1 MPADSEPAIP
11 NGPTETPHDSAALRL
26 LLESRYPDLSAQKRR
41 AADYLLEHHETSFA
55 LSVQDVARAA
65 HVSEA
70 TVVRLARDL
79 GFGGYLELRAALT
92 AAATRALRPGDR
104 FVFEKPNRE
113 PSETVVKVA
122 SQEVE
127 NINRTVA
134 ALDPAQLGTFVERL
148 RGAELIATVGLGVS
162 SMLARL
168 AAYLFF
174 QIGRRAQLLTRDAL
188 SLAEQVESLPPNAV
202 LLAIAFP
209 PYSKQ
214 TIEAAAR
221 ARDRGV
227 PVLALTDG
235 LRSPLARLAEASLF
249 ARSENVLFTNSLSG
263 AMVVLNALVTD
274 LALGDK
280 ERTLA
285 HVAAID
291 RAAADEV
298 VSN

>member
-1 MPADSEPAIP
+1 MPVTNTD
-11 NGPTETPHDSAALRL
+11 TPHDSAALRS
-26 LLESRYPDLSAQKRR
+26 LLEARYHSLSAQKRR
-41 AADYLLEHHETSFA
+41 AADYLLEHHETSFS

-92 AAATRALRPGDR
+92 AAATRALRPEDR
-104 FVFEKPNRE
+104 FAFEKPTRA

-122 SQEVE
+122 TQEVE

-134 ALDPAQLGTFVERL
+134 GLDPVQLGLFVDRL
-148 RGAELIATVGLGVS
+148 RHAELIATVGLGVS
-162 SMLARL
+162 AILARL
-168 AAYLFF
+168 AAYLFY
-174 QIGRRAQLLTRDAL
+174 QIGMRAQPLLRDTL
-188 SLAEQVESLPPNAV
+188 SLGEQVESLPPRAV
-202 LLAIAFP
+202 VLAIAFP
-209 PYSKQ
+209 RYSRQ
-214 TIEAAAR
+214 TLDAAER
-221 ARDRGV
+221 ARRRGL

-235 LRSPLARLAEASLF
+235 LRSPLAPLAEASLF

-263 AMVVLNALVTD
+263 ATVVLNALVTD
-274 LALGDK
+274 LALDDK

-291 RAAADEV
+291 QAAAEEV
-298 VSN
+298 VS

>member
-1 MPADSEPAIP
+1 MGAD
-11 NGPTETPHDSAALRL
+11 TTDLPHDSAALRKR
-26 LLESRYPDLSAQKRR
+26 LEARYHELSAQKRR
-41 AADYLLEHHETSFA
+41 AADYLLEHHETSFS

-65 HVSEA
+65 QVSEA

-92 AAATRALRPGDR
+92 AAATRALRPEDR
-104 FVFEKPNRE
+104 FAFEKPTSA

-122 SQEVE
+122 TQEVE

-134 ALDPAQLGTFVERL
+134 ALDPAQLGLFVQRL

-162 SMLARL
+162 SILARL
-168 AAYLFF
+168 AAYLMY
-174 QIGRRAQLLTRDAL
+174 QIGLRAQPLSRETL
-188 SLAEQVESLPPNAV
+188 SLAEQVESLPAGAV
-202 LLAIAFP
+202 VLAIAFP
-209 PYSKQ
+209 PYSRQ
-214 TIEAAAR
+214 TVDVAER
-221 ARDRGV
+221 ARRRGL

-235 LRSPLARLAEASLF
+235 LRSPLAPLADAVLF

-263 AMVVLNALVTD
+263 AIVVLNALVTD
-274 LALGDK
+274 LALDDK

-291 RAAADEV
+291 RAAEGEV
-298 VSN
+298 FPL

>member
-1 MPADSEPAIP
+1 MAATTTD
-11 NGPTETPHDSAALRL
+11 TQHDSAALRA
-26 LLESRYPDLSAQKRR
+26 LLEARYHELSAQKRR
-41 AADYLLEHHETSFA
+41 AADYLLEHHETSFS

-92 AAATRALRPGDR
+92 AAATRALRPEDR
-104 FVFEKPNRE
+104 FAFEKPSRA

-122 SQEVE
+122 TQEVE

-134 ALDPAQLGTFVERL
+134 ALDPVQLGIFVERL

-162 SMLARL
+162 SILARL
-168 AAYLFF
+168 AAYLLF
-174 QIGRRAQLLTRDAL
+174 QIGLRAQPLSRETL
-188 SLAEQVESLPPNAV
+188 SLAEQVESLPPRSV

-209 PYSKQ
+209 PYSRQ
-214 TIEAAAR
+214 TIAVAEHAR
-221 ARDRGV
+221 RRGLS
-227 PVLALTDG
+227 VLALTDG
-235 LRSPLARLAEASLF
+235 MRSPLAPVAEASLF

-274 LALGDK
+274 LALDDK

-291 RAAADEV
+291 RASLDEV
-298 VSN
+298 ISS

>member
-1 MPADSEPAIP
+1 MAAS
-11 NGPTETPHDSAALRL
+11 THTHTPHDQAELRA
-26 LLESRYPDLSAQKRR
+26 LLEARYHELSAQKRR

-65 HVSEA
+65 QVSEA

-92 AAATRALRPGDR
+92 AAATRALRPSDR

-122 SQEVE
+122 AQEVE

-134 ALDPAQLGTFVERL
+134 ALDPAQLGIFVEHL
-148 RGAELIATVGLGVS
+148 RHAELIATVGLGIS
-162 SMLARL
+162 AILARL

-174 QIGRRAQLLTRDAL
+174 QIGLRAQPLTRDTL
-188 SLAEQVESLPPNAV
+188 SLGEQVASLPRDAV

-209 PYSKQ
+209 PYSRQ
-214 TIEAAAR
+214 TIEAAERAR
-221 ARDRGV
+221 ARGI

-263 AMVVLNALVTD
+263 ATVVLNALVTD
-274 LALGDK
+274 LALEDK

-285 HVAAID
+285 HVDAID
-291 RAAADEV
+291 RASADEV
-298 VSN
+298 IPG